1 MGNLKR
7 TCPDK
12 ITNLPTQVN
21 ISEDLYFLWNCNN
34 MYTFLILNKD
44 KHLICSLRVTE
55 RVKCGHSMSIKTS
68 PCQKINH
75 AKTSTMPKHQPCQNI
90 DHVKKI
96 NHVKT

>member
-1 MGNLKR
+1 MKRGSETEINSIATSDTWATIPRNIINLR

-12 ITNLPTQVN
+12 VTNLPTQVN

-44 KHLICSLRVTE
+44 KYLICSLRVTE

-68 PCQKINH
+68 
-75 AKTSTMPKHQPCQNI
+75 TMPK
-90 DHVKKI
+90 D
-96 NHVKT
+96 